1 MYQIISK
8 ADGQGRADMES
19 FVSTHPKCH
28 FLQSTYW
35 PAAKPQWDWRGV
47 LSRDESGAVRGA
59 LSILIRRMPGGFA
72 LMYAPRGPVCDIRDT
87 AVMRELFDGAAQVA
101 KQCRGYLMQIDPDV
115 LNSDEQFKRDMSAL
129 GFACEGDSLNFEGI
143 QRRFVFRLDIAG

>member
-19 FVSTHPKCH
+19 FVSTHPKGH

-59 LSILIRRMPGGFA
+59 CPFSSDACP
-72 LMYAPRGPVCDIRDT
+72 
-87 AVMRELFDGAAQVA
+87 AASPSCTPPA
-101 KQCRGYLMQIDPDV
+101 ARCATSGTPL
-115 LNSDEQFKRDMSAL
+115 
-129 GFACEGDSLNFEGI
+129 
-143 QRRFVFRLDIAG
+143 

>member
-19 FVSTHPKCH
+19 FVSTHPKGH

-87 AVMRELFDGAAQVA
+87 AVMRELFDGAAQV
-101 KQCRGYLMQIDPDV
+101 L
-115 LNSDEQFKRDMSAL
+115 
-129 GFACEGDSLNFEGI
+129 SLI
-143 QRRFVFRLDIAG
+143 HI